1 MKQDN
6 TQEQLK
12 ELFREARNYYGLQK
26 DYLKLTITEKLTL
39 LLGKMAIAVILGLLS
54 LFVILFLGMALVHW
68 IGNVIGNLALCYA
81 GFGCV
86 LTLAALLFYA
96 NRRRLV
102 ILPLARMFAKA
113 ILETKSETPQKE
125 QTDGRDED

>member
-1 MKQDN
+1 MRQDD
-6 TQEQLK
+6 TQEHLK

-39 LLGKMAIAVILGLLS
+39 LLGKLAIAATLGLLL

-68 IGNVIGNLALCYA
+68 IGNAIGNLALCYA
-81 GFGCV
+81 GFGFV
-86 LTLAALLFYA
+86 LILIALLFYA

-113 ILETKSETPQKE
+113 ILETKADKPLDE
-125 QTDGRDED
+125 QTDGTKEN

>member
-86 LTLAALLFYA
+86 LTLTALLFYA

-113 ILETKSETPQKE
+113 ILETKSETLQKE